1 MQINYIVK
9 ASNKRRALHY
19 WKKLNSKIFLSS
31 WRFLEEAKAQAA
43 SNHWSTVMKESSYN
57 DAKKNDNGHHI
68 LQWGSDTKCSLS
80 PEQFLSVGSHLLPC
94 FRLKIQGNIWA
105 RSEAIL
111 LSIWKPDNARS
122 YEDYK
127 KKYTTNPQ
135 ISKIGRYEQ
144 RPAPLSLSILVVPN
158 SLTI

>member
-57 DAKKNDNGHHI
+57 DAKKTTTDITSYNEGRTQNAASVRSNSYLLGLIFCHVSDSKFRATFGPGRRLFFCRFGNLTMPGATRTTRRSIRRILKFPKLEDTNKDLHH
-68 LQWGSDTKCSLS
+68 S
-80 PEQFLSVGSHLLPC
+80 
-94 FRLKIQGNIWA
+94 A
-105 RSEAIL
+105 
-111 LSIWKPDNARS
+111 
-122 YEDYK
+122 
-127 KKYTTNPQ
+127 
-135 ISKIGRYEQ
+135 
-144 RPAPLSLSILVVPN
+144 
-158 SLTI
+158 